1 MLTLGIPPGEGLFQT
16 QRRPSKSGPL
26 SFVKFTFSIIASS
39 LDDNAP
45 ILSNRTSSPTQH
57 ELAFDL
63 NTIY

>member
-1 MLTLGIPPGEGLFQT
+1 MLTLGIPPGEGLFQM
-16 QRRPSKSGPL
+16 QCWPSKSGPL
-26 SFVKFTFSIIASS
+26 SASLNLRSPSS